1 MKTFQGSLFFAA
13 ASLALLLPSPQGRSQ
28 QPLPTDPLAAIQ
40 ALSTANDDLLKRQ
53 EATLKDLVEMTDTAR
68 EVRIFARRG

>member
-1 MKTFQGSLFFAA
+1 MKNFRSPLIFAA
-13 ASLALLLPSPQGRSQ
+13 AVLALCLPAPRSQSQ

-40 ALSTANDDLLKRQ
+40 ALGTANDDLLKRQ

-68 EVRIFARRG
+68 EARIFARRG